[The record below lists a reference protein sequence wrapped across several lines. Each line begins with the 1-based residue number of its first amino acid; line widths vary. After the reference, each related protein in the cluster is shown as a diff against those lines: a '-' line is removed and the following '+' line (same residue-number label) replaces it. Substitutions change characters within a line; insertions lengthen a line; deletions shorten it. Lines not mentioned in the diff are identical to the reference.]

1 VDEKLRHD
9 VVSDADTQ
17 ESSAGNTNEQS
28 GMDTGEERLTVS
40 DLIQRIALLG
50 VSDNELLF
58 GNIREKL
65 DPALEAYIKQWTDI
79 RVQLTKDAVSEDI
92 LRNLAAT
99 IFAIGFVAGAAGYKP
114 ELLQDGNAVVAI
126 GAAVLTVA
134 RETFSAE
141 LTSAGTDVPAG
152 T

>member
-1 VDEKLRHD
+1 MG
-9 VVSDADTQ
+9 A
-17 ESSAGNTNEQS
+17 
-28 GMDTGEERLTVS
+28 GEEGLTVGE
-40 DLIQRIALLG
+40 LIQQLATLS

-58 GNIREKL
+58 ASIRERL

-79 RVQLTKDAVSEDI
+79 RVQLSKDAINENI
-92 LRNLAAT
+92 LKNLAAT
-99 IFAIGFVAGAAGYKP
+99 VFAIGFVAGAAGYKP
-114 ELLQDGNAVVAI
+114 ELFQDEDAAVAI
-126 GAAVLTVA
+126 GAAVLAVA